1 MDPTVGNHPIAG
13 YHQMG
18 TTRMSDDPAEGVV
31 TADCNVFGYDNLFIA
46 GSSVFSTS
54 GWANPTLTIA
64 ALALRLADHLDAS
77 ARRPRDRRRESGSM
91 ERR

>member
-1 MDPTVGNHPIAG
+1 
-13 YHQMG
+13 
-18 TTRMSDDPAEGVV
+18 MSDVPAAGVV

-64 ALALRLADHLDAS
+64 ALALRLADHLDAALKAS
-77 ARRPRDRRRESGSM
+77 RPTP
-91 ERR
+91 